1 MVSLVVLV
9 GAKVAYTTEINN
21 TCQQSMLFSFLFFF
35 PYFNEYFHIHVWK
48 LLQLYGYLIY
58 GQVASNQAQP
68 ISEFGFVSRRMN
80 RKKQGRNWI
89 GNTVLS
95 SNPRGP
101 KHLHQ
106 YNPFFFFST
115 ISIISVTD
123 MKHSLICSYFIGFV
137 GFFLSRLLYIS
148 NNYIYT
154 IKNPTILKYR
164 SYQQFLLICPPVD

>member
-9 GAKVAYTTEINN
+9 GAKVANTTEINN
-21 TCQQSMLFSFLFFF
+21 TCQQGMLFSFLFFF

-137 GFFLSRLLYIS
+137 VFFCPDCFTFLTSLSFKKIGELALQPLYK
-148 NNYIYT
+148 T
-154 IKNPTILKYR
+154 K
-164 SYQQFLLICPPVD
+164 VDF

>member
-9 GAKVAYTTEINN
+9 GAKVANTTEFNN
-21 TCQQSMLFSFLFFF
+21 TCQQGMLFSFLFFF

-80 RKKQGRNWI
+80 RKKQGRNWV
-89 GNTVLS
+89 GNIVLS

-106 YNPFFFFST
+106 YNPFFFFQLHLYFDYKCHRYET
-115 ISIISVTD
+115 FTYLFVFHRFCCFFFCPDCFTFLT
-123 MKHSLICSYFIGFV
+123 SLSFKKIGE
-137 GFFLSRLLYIS
+137 LALQPLYK
-148 NNYIYT
+148 T
-154 IKNPTILKYR
+154 
-164 SYQQFLLICPPVD
+164 QVDF

>member
-1 MVSLVVLV
+1 MDTTNVKVDWVVNWMNPASITKWFLWWFLWVRRQHIQQKLITRVSRVCYFL
-9 GAKVAYTTEINN
+9 
-21 TCQQSMLFSFLFFF
+21 FLFFF

-68 ISEFGFVSRRMN
+68 ISEFGFVSRRIN

-137 GFFLSRLLYIS
+137 GVFFVQTVLH
-148 NNYIYT
+148 
-154 IKNPTILKYR
+154 
-164 SYQQFLLICPPVD
+164 F